1 MRDQFNILKSAIKVA
16 QMSSKDLAA
25 IDRQIERLKNRRTA
39 VLAQDAAAERRRR
52 TRRSI
57 IIGAWIQQHRP
68 DIVEAVKAGLTREQ
82 DRAAFGSRSAPIAN
96 KVDIDLPLDDVDP
109 EVCDA

>member
-1 MRDQFNILKSAIKVA
+1 MRDQINILESATRVV
-16 QMSSKDLAA
+16 QMSSNDIAS
-25 IDRQIERLKNRRTA
+25 IDRQIERLKDRRTA
-39 VLAQDAAAERRRR
+39 VLAQEAAAERRRR

-82 DRAAFGSRSAPIAN
+82 DRAVFGVRPSPIAN
-96 KVDIDLPLDDVDP
+96 KVDIDSALDDDDP
-109 EVCDA
+109 EVCHA